1 MWFRTPTVATSLC
14 AASLCVAS
22 LCVAG
27 AAAPAAGAKP
37 NPLKP
42 ICGAAKLA
50 SGVAG
55 KACTVLQA
63 PGKALSAGKKLLT
76 GHVGGAVTTLL
87 GGGSAAGAA
96 VGLAALGA
104 WVVGGA
110 RFALGETAKVIG
122 RTTSPQLGGAWFSSA
137 YWRMGGIAA
146 LLTMPFLFAAA
157 AQAVIR
163 ADLALLARAALGYLP
178 LALVA
183 VGIAAPLTML
193 LLAASD
199 QLSAVVASAAGGD
212 GTRFLVKAGGI
223 AGALAVF
230 KGSPFLAFL
239 VGLLAAAGA
248 LVLWLELLMREA
260 AVYVVVLMLP
270 LAFAAMVWPS
280 RRVWATR
287 AIELLVALILAKFAI
302 VSVLS
307 LGGAALGQRGGSGIV
322 GALAGAVLV
331 LMGAFAP
338 WALLRLLPVTELASR
353 AAGPLRAEARASR
366 LPAEE
371 GAYAWAGAGTD
382 WAGHVTA
389 AMRRDAD
396 RVDGADGWPAAQT
409 AAAGPAEDGTT
420 PAGRGRLD
428 VPGPES
434 PTTPESTTPESPTTP
449 ESTTPESPT
458 TPESTTPES
467 PPTPGSTSTPESTT
481 VSAPESPSTPG
492 SPTTPASPPTRAAVP
507 DPGDGDTWTGER
519 QPGME
524 PMWQALDGT
533 LTFATTPERFS
544 APLAWE
550 GDEDAEPEPEPHEDH
565 VP

>member
-1 MWFRTPTVATSLC
+1 MWSRTPTMLCVAALC
-14 AASLCVAS
+14 AASLCVA
-22 LCVAG
+22 G
-27 AAAPAAGAKP
+27 AMAPDAGAKL

-55 KACTVLQA
+55 RACGVLQA
-63 PGKALSAGKKLLT
+63 PGKVLSAGKKLLK
-76 GHVGGAVTTLL
+76 GHVGSAVTTLL
-87 GGGSAAGAA
+87 GGGASTAGAA

-110 RFALGETAKVIG
+110 RFALDETAKVIG
-122 RTTSPQLGGAWFSSA
+122 QTTSPQLGGAWFSST

-223 AGALAVF
+223 AGTLAVF
-230 KGSPFLAFL
+230 KASPFLAFM

-280 RRVWATR
+280 RRVWASR

-307 LGGAALGQRGGSGIV
+307 LGGAALGHRGGSGIV

-338 WALLRLLPVTELASR
+338 WALLRLLPVTELASH
-353 AAGPLRAEARASR
+353 AAGPLRAEGRASR
-366 LPAEE
+366 MSAEE
-371 GAYAWAGAGTD
+371 SVNAWAGAGAD
-382 WAGHVTA
+382 WAGGVTA

-396 RVDGADGWPAAQT
+396 RVDGWPAGEA
-409 AAAGPAEDGTT
+409 PAEDDTATT
-420 PAGRGRLD
+420 GRGGLD
-428 VPGPES
+428 VRGAE
-434 PTTPESTTPESPTTP
+434 
-449 ESTTPESPT
+449 
-458 TPESTTPES
+458 
-467 PPTPGSTSTPESTT
+467 
-481 VSAPESPSTPG
+481 APATPST
-492 SPTTPASPPTRAAVP
+492 PTTPATPATPATPSTPDTPAIPEPPTLSESATAPAGESTTTPTTPAAP
-507 DPGDGDTWTGER
+507 DSTPTPDSTPAPDW
-519 QPGME
+519 
-524 PMWQALDGT
+524 T
-533 LTFATTPERFS
+533 LTFTATPEGFA
-544 APLAWE
+544 APLAWD
-550 GDEDAEPEPEPHEDH
+550 GDAQDDLAPQPEAEPEPHEDH

>member
-1 MWFRTPTVATSLC
+1 M
-14 AASLCVAS
+14 AS

-27 AAAPAAGAKP
+27 AAAPDAGAKV

-42 ICGAAKLA
+42 VCGAAKLA

-55 KACTVLQA
+55 KACGVLQA
-63 PGKALSAGKKLLT
+63 PGKVLSAGKKLLT
-76 GHVGGAVTTLL
+76 GHVGSAVSTLL
-87 GGGSAAGAA
+87 GGGGSTAGAA

-122 RTTSPQLGGAWFSSA
+122 RTTNPQLGGAWFSSA
-137 YWRMGGIAA
+137 YWRMGEIAA

-178 LALVA
+178 LALIA
-183 VGIAAPLTML
+183 VGIAAPMTML

-199 QLSAVVASAAGGD
+199 QLSAVVAGAAGGD

-248 LVLWLELLMREA
+248 LVLWFELLMREA

-287 AIELLVALILAKFAI
+287 AVELLIALILAKFAI

-307 LGGAALGQRGGSGIV
+307 LGGAALGHRGGTGIV

-331 LMGAFAP
+331 LLGAFAP
-338 WALLRLLPVTELASR
+338 WALLRLLPVTELAGH
-353 AAGPLRAEARASR
+353 AVGPLRAEARAARMS
-366 LPAEE
+366 AEE
-371 GAYAWAGAGTD
+371 GAYAWAGAGAD
-382 WAGHVTA
+382 WAGGVTA

-396 RVDGADGWPAAQT
+396 RIDGVDRWPAAEDPSGERPGSET
-409 AAAGPAEDGTT
+409 LAPAGEPVEEDTGPAAGA
-420 PAGRGRLD
+420 ALD

-434 PTTPESTTPESPTTP
+434 PAAAESPAAPDSAAAPESLAPPAAPTD
-449 ESTTPESPT
+449 
-458 TPESTTPES
+458 
-467 PPTPGSTSTPESTT
+467 PPTPPEP
-481 VSAPESPSTPG
+481 AP
-492 SPTTPASPPTRAAVP
+492 
-507 DPGDGDTWTGER
+507 
-519 QPGME
+519 
-524 PMWQALDGT
+524 
-533 LTFATTPERFS
+533 
-544 APLAWE
+544 
-550 GDEDAEPEPEPHEDH
+550 PEPE
-565 VP
+565 

>member
-1 MWFRTPTVATSLC
+1 MWSRTSTPATMVCAVSLC
-14 AASLCVAS
+14 AASLW
-22 LCVAG
+22 VAG
-27 AAAPAAGAKP
+27 AMAPDARAKL

-55 KACTVLQA
+55 KACGVLQA
-63 PGKALSAGKKLLT
+63 PGKVLSAGKKLLK
-76 GHVGGAVTTLL
+76 GHVGSAATTLL
-87 GGGSAAGAA
+87 GGGASTAGTA

-110 RFALGETAKVIG
+110 RFALDETARVIG
-122 RTTSPQLGGAWFSSA
+122 QTTSPQLDGAWFSST

-223 AGALAVF
+223 AGTLAIF
-230 KGSPFLAFL
+230 KGSPFLAFM

-280 RRVWATR
+280 RRVWASR

-307 LGGAALGQRGGSGIV
+307 LGGAALGHRGGSGIV

-331 LMGAFAP
+331 LLGAFAP
-338 WALLRLLPVTELASR
+338 WALLRLLPVTELASH

-366 LPAEE
+366 SSAEE
-371 GAYAWAGAGTD
+371 SAYAWAGAGRD
-382 WAGHVTA
+382 WASGVTA

-396 RVDGADGWPAAQT
+396 HLDGWPAGETPAEEPVEDGTATTGRGGLDGRGAEAPNTPETPYTPNTPGTPATSSTPDSPAAPDTPSTPAAPTIPAAPDSPAAPDTPSTPAAPTIPAALDSPATPDTPSTPDT
-409 AAAGPAEDGTT
+409 AAA
-420 PAGRGRLD
+420 
-428 VPGPES
+428 
-434 PTTPESTTPESPTTP
+434 
-449 ESTTPESPT
+449 
-458 TPESTTPES
+458 
-467 PPTPGSTSTPESTT
+467 
-481 VSAPESPSTPG
+481 
-492 SPTTPASPPTRAAVP
+492 P
-507 DPGDGDTWTGER
+507 DW
-519 QPGME
+519 
-524 PMWQALDGT
+524 T
-533 LTFATTPERFS
+533 LTFTATPEGFA
-544 APLAWE
+544 APLAWD
-550 GDEDAEPEPEPHEDH
+550 GDTQHDLAPEPEPERDPHEDH

>member
-1 MWFRTPTVATSLC
+1 MWLRTAAAATSLC
-14 AASLCVAS
+14 AVSLCVAS

-27 AAAPAAGAKP
+27 AAAPDAGAKV

-42 ICGAAKLA
+42 VCGAAKLA

-55 KACTVLQA
+55 KACGVLQA
-63 PGKALSAGKKLLT
+63 PGKVLSAGKKLLT
-76 GHVGGAVTTLL
+76 GHVGSAVSTLL
-87 GGGSAAGAA
+87 GGGGSTAGAA

-122 RTTSPQLGGAWFSSA
+122 RTTNPQLGGAWFSSA
-137 YWRMGGIAA
+137 YWRMGEIAA

-178 LALVA
+178 LALIA
-183 VGIAAPLTML
+183 VGIAAPMTML

-248 LVLWLELLMREA
+248 LVLWFELLMREA

-287 AIELLVALILAKFAI
+287 AVELLIALILAKFAI

-307 LGGAALGQRGGSGIV
+307 LGGAALGHRGGTGIV

-331 LMGAFAP
+331 LLGAFAP
-338 WALLRLLPVTELASR
+338 WALLRLLPVTELAGH
-353 AAGPLRAEARASR
+353 AVGPLRAEARAARMS
-366 LPAEE
+366 AEE
-371 GAYAWAGAGTD
+371 GAYAWAGAGAD
-382 WAGHVTA
+382 WAGGVTA

-396 RVDGADGWPAAQT
+396 RIDGVDRWPAAEDPSGERPGSET
-409 AAAGPAEDGTT
+409 LAPAGEPVEEDTGPAAGA
-420 PAGRGRLD
+420 ALD

-434 PTTPESTTPESPTTP
+434 PAAAESPAAP
-449 ESTTPESPT
+449 DSAA
-458 TPESTTPES
+458 
-467 PPTPGSTSTPESTT
+467 
-481 VSAPESPSTPG
+481 APESLAPPAA
-492 SPTTPASPPTRAAVP
+492 PTDPPTRS
-507 DPGDGDTWTGER
+507 
-519 QPGME
+519 
-524 PMWQALDGT
+524 LS
-533 LTFATTPERFS
+533 S
-544 APLAWE
+544 AN
-550 GDEDAEPEPEPHEDH
+550 G
-565 VP
+565 

>member
-14 AASLCVAS
+14 TASLCVASLCVAS

-27 AAAPAAGAKP
+27 AAAPAAGAKL

-42 ICGAAKLA
+42 VCGAAKLA

-55 KACTVLQA
+55 KACSVLQA
-63 PGKALSAGKKLLT
+63 PGKALSAGKKLLS
-76 GHVGGAVTTLL
+76 GHVGSAVTTLL
-87 GGGSAAGAA
+87 GGGGSAAGAA

-122 RTTSPQLGGAWFSSA
+122 RTPSPQLEGAWFSSA

-212 GTRFLVKAGGI
+212 GTRFLVRAGGI

-307 LGGAALGQRGGSGIV
+307 LGGAALGQRGGTGIV

-396 RVDGADGWPAAQT
+396 RVDGPDGWPAGQT
-409 AAAGPAEDGTT
+409 PAAGPVEDGTT

-434 PTTPESTTPESPTTP
+434 TTPESTTPESPTP
-449 ESTTPESPT
+449 GSPT
-458 TPESTTPES
+458 
-467 PPTPGSTSTPESTT
+467 TPGSTSTPESIT

-492 SPTTPASPPTRAAVP
+492 SPTAPAPPPTPAAVP
-507 DPGDGDTWTGER
+507 DPGDVDTRSGER

-524 PMWQALDGT
+524 PMWQAPDGT
-533 LTFATTPERFS
+533 LTFAATPERFS

>member
-14 AASLCVAS
+14 TASLCVASLCVAS

-87 GGGSAAGAA
+87 GGGGSAAGAA

-396 RVDGADGWPAAQT
+396 RVDGADGWPAGRT
-409 AAAGPAEDGTT
+409 PAAGPAEDGTT

-428 VPGPES
+428 VPDPEL

-449 ESTTPESPT
+449 ESTTPEST
-458 TPESTTPES
+458 MPES
-467 PPTPGSTSTPESTT
+467 PT
-481 VSAPESPSTPG
+481 TPG
-492 SPTTPASPPTRAAVP
+492 SPTTPAPPPTPAAVP
-507 DPGDGDTWTGER
+507 DPGDGDTWSGER

-524 PMWQALDGT
+524 PMWQAPDAT
-533 LTFATTPERFS
+533 LTFAATPERFS

-550 GDEDAEPEPEPHEDH
+550 GDEDAGPEPEPEPHEDH
-565 VP
+565 VA